1 MARPRSEDKR
11 NAILASAAHVIAR
24 QGIAAPTAR
33 IAKEAGIAEGSL
45 FTYFPNKDE
54 LLNALYREVKLEL
67 SRTMMAGYPQAAS
80 ARERLRHM
88 WNRYVQWG
96 AHYPQKFKAVTQ
108 LGVSDRVR
116 EDVKAECRQ
125 HYTALQSVLEE
136 SVSNPALLTVP
147 WLFVSALM
155 TVVAETTMGFMA
167 REPQRADDY
176 SAAGFEA
183 FRNAITA

>member
-1 MARPRSEDKR
+1 M
-11 NAILASAAHVIAR
+11 
-24 QGIAAPTAR
+24 
-33 IAKEAGIAEGSL
+33 
-45 FTYFPNKDE
+45 
-54 LLNALYREVKLEL
+54 
-67 SRTMMAGYPQAAS
+67 
-80 ARERLRHM
+80 
-88 WNRYVQWG
+88 
-96 AHYPQKFKAVTQ
+96 TQ

-183 FRNAITA
+183 FWNAITA